1 MKLRLFAWTLLS
13 LIVMAAPAMAQQS
26 SKELKKE
33 LRAKVERDCRKD
45 AKQLE
50 KDGWKVMPGKLP
62 IEKQMQNARFA
73 ELDTDEET
81 GEQLYFIGTHKAL
94 GGNYSAAKQ
103 IADTRARGEIA
114 QQVNSAIAQ
123 KITSQVAST
132 DLGDHD
138 TELVDELV
146 AGSKTIV
153 SAQLQGVVPVLE
165 IYREGQNGQYEV
177 QVTLKADYA
186 KTMKAVKSAL
196 KNELKNKSEQLII
209 DLDKVL
215 PY

>member
-73 ELDTDEET
+73 ELDTGEET

-123 KITSQVAST
+123 KTTSQVAST
-132 DLGDHD
+132 DLGDND

>member
-132 DLGDHD
+132 DLGDN
-138 TELVDELV
+138 DELV

>member
-33 LRAKVERDCRKD
+33 LRAKVERDCRK
-45 AKQLE
+45 
-50 KDGWKVMPGKLP
+50 
-62 IEKQMQNARFA
+62 
-73 ELDTDEET
+73 
-81 GEQLYFIGTHKAL
+81 
-94 GGNYSAAKQ
+94 
-103 IADTRARGEIA
+103 ADTRARGEIA

-132 DLGDHD
+132 DLGDND